1 MYLYAKILP
10 SQLGQPV
17 PNSCLENFGFRYR
30 TAGSLSESEGI
41 KERKQLF
48 FFLLVSIC
56 YVLLQSTPMTRD
68 CVCVF
73 FFSFFFRCLGRRRL
87 TKNPTRQKVCHFQRM
102 ALLSTVVSVCL
113 TDAFNHAL
121 LLPMLERSRIGQ
133 IVPNSIAISRNTYV
147 VVFLFM
153 SPVFQHYLFIT
164 S

>member
-73 FFSFFFRCLGRRRL
+73 FFLLFFPLSWKK
-87 TKNPTRQKVCHFQRM
+87 TSHQKSNSTES
-102 ALLSTVVSVCL
+102 LSLPENGTLEHGGVCL
-113 TDAFNHAL
+113 SHRCVQSCTIVANVGEKPDWTDR
-121 LLPMLERSRIGQ
+121 P
-133 IVPNSIAISRNTYV
+133 
-147 VVFLFM
+147 
-153 SPVFQHYLFIT
+153 
-164 S
+164 